1 MIDAGFEIL
10 NQRGTPMFFSDTFAN
25 RPAAG
30 IVGRIF
36 ISTDTNE
43 IYRDTGTGWNL
54 LGGGGG
60 TIGGTIA
67 TGQIAYGT
75 AADTIGGSNNLF
87 WNSGTNTQ
95 AITGNQTISGKVGIG
110 TSIAN
115 DRILTIAKDL
125 TGTTTS
131 YGIIQ
136 FNTIKSDVTTA
147 ATNNYSQLA
156 TEAAAFTITDAFHY
170 YCADTTK
177 GLGSTI
183 TNQYGYF
190 ASAIVNGNNNFG
202 FYSNLDFAV
211 GRWNFYANN
220 NALNYLRGSL
230 LLNTTTSTGEQL
242 QVNGTSSFLGNI
254 TLGLNQ
260 NAATGFT
267 ITNTTSGTAANSFL
281 KLQTTNASTY
291 GEFAKLSAL
300 YTTYKIFVGNDLAI
314 YNTNTSGDIAILND
328 FGTGNIKFAAGGSS
342 TAQMTLHNTGN
353 LLIGST
359 SNTGER
365 LQVTGTSKITGASSF
380 GGNMTLSLNH
390 NAATLLTVSNTTNGT
405 NSLATIQAISNSNG
419 TVEVG
424 KFSQLKT
431 ANKIIASGDGYLYN
445 NIYGDIAILNDV
457 ASGNI
462 KFAAGGS
469 STAQMTLQNTGNL
482 LLNSLTDTGEKLQ
495 VTGTSKITGASSFG
509 GNMTLSFNQNAATL
523 FTINNT
529 TSGTS
534 SQSGIIFNSNLSGTG
549 GIGKYSST
557 TNAFKTI
564 TATDFYLYNG
574 NNGDISILNDFPT
587 GNIKFAAGASSTAQM
602 TLHNSGNLLLGST
615 TNTGER
621 LQITGTQLNTDTR
634 TYSTGSINSLVVSKN
649 LTIPSGATIPSGGQS
664 ITSINASGT
673 ITFQGSLTIPNNAV
687 FSNSAAISIYSIPN
701 TATTITSTQ
710 ATGTRTIAQNI
721 VQNQFSGTNSATFTH
736 VSSTQILGYYNNNT
750 GSITPIIDNAY
761 QLFINSISDYGHT
774 FTFTNRWGIYQEGT
788 NDRNYLAGNLLV
800 GSNIDGGEKLQITGT
815 AIIYSKLSMG
825 AGTTSNAQINLASST
840 APTSPNNGDIWF
852 DGTNLFMRIGGV
864 TKTFTII

>member
-43 IYRDTGTGWNL
+43 IYRDTGSGWNL

-60 TIGGTIA
+60 TIGGSIIA
-67 TGQIAYGT
+67 GQVAFGT
-75 AADTIGGSNNLF
+75 ASNTIGGSNALQWDNTNERLGVGVGVPTSQLHLF
-87 WNSGTNTQ
+87 GNAPVINSSTNVS
-95 AITGNQTISGKVGIG
+95 NQFHGLELSLG
-110 TSIAN
+110 TS
-115 DRILTIAKDL
+115 L
-125 TGTTTS
+125 
-131 YGIIQ
+131 
-136 FNTIKSDVTTA
+136 
-147 ATNNYSQLA
+147 
-156 TEAAAFTITDAFHY
+156 DAFFKQRPDTGELRISNGRTTIWNGFITFY
-170 YCADTTK
+170 TDTTEK
-177 GLGSTI
+177 MRITPLG
-183 TNQYGYF
+183 
-190 ASAIVNGNNNFG
+190 
-202 FYSNLDFAV
+202 
-211 GRWNFYANN
+211 R
-220 NALNYLRGSL
+220 L
-230 LLNTTTSTGEQL
+230 LLNTTTDTGEIL

-254 TLGLNQ
+254 TLSLNQ
-260 NAATGFT
+260 NAATGYT
-267 ITNTTSGTAANSFL
+267 IINSTSGTAANSFL

-314 YNTNTSGDIAILND
+314 YNSNTSGDIAILND
-328 FGTGNIKFAAGGSS
+328 FATGNIKFAAGGSTTAQMTLLNNGNLGLGTTSPANELTILANKVGTLAFSISNINTSTSGATAITIGQSVNSSPFNALFIANYGSGFTPSGALLPNSNTITSGIGSTNGLSIIADANSSPLRFFTRNAAGSQSEKLRIFGNTGNILIQDGATYTDSGERLQVTGTAKITGASSFGGNMTLSLNQDNITQLNISNTTPATSSRAAIRFDSDTNSGISILQKTSTGYTTYKIITGKDFGIYNATGGDIAILNDFASGNIKFAAGGSS

-359 SNTGER
+359 S
-365 LQVTGTSKITGASSF
+365 
-380 GGNMTLSLNH
+380 
-390 NAATLLTVSNTTNGT
+390 
-405 NSLATIQAISNSNG
+405 
-419 TVEVG
+419 
-424 KFSQLKT
+424 
-431 ANKIIASGDGYLYN
+431 
-445 NIYGDIAILNDV
+445 
-457 ASGNI
+457 
-462 KFAAGGS
+462 
-469 STAQMTLQNTGNL
+469 
-482 LLNSLTDTGEKLQ
+482 
-495 VTGTSKITGASSFG
+495 
-509 GNMTLSFNQNAATL
+509 
-523 FTINNT
+523 
-529 TSGTS
+529 
-534 SQSGIIFNSNLSGTG
+534 
-549 GIGKYSST
+549 
-557 TNAFKTI
+557 
-564 TATDFYLYNG
+564 
-574 NNGDISILNDFPT
+574 
-587 GNIKFAAGASSTAQM
+587 
-602 TLHNSGNLLLGST
+602 
-615 TNTGER
+615 NTGER

-825 AGTTSNAQINLASST
+825 GGTTSNAQINLASST

-852 DGTNLFMRIGGV
+852 DGTDLFMRIGGV

>member
-43 IYRDTGTGWNL
+43 IYRDTGSGWNI
-54 LGGGGG
+54 LGGGSG
-60 TIGGTIA
+60 TIGGSIIA
-67 TGQIAYGT
+67 GQVAFGT
-75 AADTIGGSNNLF
+75 ASNTIGGSNALQWDNTNERLGVGVGVPTSQLHLF
-87 WNSGTNTQ
+87 GNAPVINSSTNVS
-95 AITGNQTISGKVGIG
+95 NQFHGLELSLG
-110 TSIAN
+110 TS
-115 DRILTIAKDL
+115 L
-125 TGTTTS
+125 
-131 YGIIQ
+131 
-136 FNTIKSDVTTA
+136 
-147 ATNNYSQLA
+147 
-156 TEAAAFTITDAFHY
+156 DAFFKQRPDTGELRISNGRTTIWNGFITFY
-170 YCADTTK
+170 TDTTEK
-177 GLGSTI
+177 MRITPLG
-183 TNQYGYF
+183 
-190 ASAIVNGNNNFG
+190 
-202 FYSNLDFAV
+202 
-211 GRWNFYANN
+211 R
-220 NALNYLRGSL
+220 L
-230 LLNTTTSTGEQL
+230 LLNTTTDTGERL

-254 TLGLNQ
+254 TLSLNQ
-260 NAATGFT
+260 NLQTGLT
-267 ITNTTSGTAANSFL
+267 IINSTSGVSANSFL
-281 KLQTTNASTY
+281 KLQTANSSTY
-291 GEFAKLSAL
+291 VEFAKLSAL
-300 YTTYKIFVGNDLAI
+300 YATYKIFVGNDLAI
-314 YNTNTSGDIAILND
+314 YNSNQNGDIAILND
-328 FGTGNIKFAAGGSS
+328 FATGNIKFAAGGSS

-365 LQVTGTSKITGASSF
+365 LQVTGTAKITGASSF
-380 GGNMTLSLNH
+380 GGNMTLTLTQNANTSLTIINLNS
-390 NAATLLTVSNTTNGT
+390 NASAQSTINLQSNNGT
-405 NSLATIQAISNSNG
+405 G
-419 TVEVG
+419 VVG
-424 KFSQLKT
+424 KYSSTTTAFKTISPADFYLYT
-431 ANKIIASGDGYLYN
+431 AN
-445 NIYGDIAILNDV
+445 GDISILNDV
-457 ASGNI
+457 ATGNI

-469 STAQMTLQNTGNL
+469 STAQMTLHNTGNL
-482 LLNSLTDTGEKLQ
+482 L
-495 VTGTSKITGASSFG
+495 I
-509 GNMTLSFNQNAATL
+509 
-523 FTINNT
+523 
-529 TSGTS
+529 
-534 SQSGIIFNSNLSGTG
+534 
-549 GIGKYSST
+549 
-557 TNAFKTI
+557 
-564 TATDFYLYNG
+564 
-574 NNGDISILNDFPT
+574 
-587 GNIKFAAGASSTAQM
+587 
-602 TLHNSGNLLLGST
+602 GST
-615 TNTGER
+615 SNTGER

-701 TATTITSTQ
+701 AATTITSTQ
-710 ATGTRTIAQNI
+710 STGTRTIAQNI
-721 VQNQFSGTNSATFTH
+721 VQNQFSGINSATFTH
-736 VSSTQILGYYNNNT
+736 VSSIQILGYYNNNT

>member
-43 IYRDTGTGWNL
+43 IYRDTGSGWNI
-54 LGGGGG
+54 LGGGSG
-60 TIGGTIA
+60 TIGGSIIA
-67 TGQIAYGT
+67 GQVAFGT
-75 AADTIGGSNNLF
+75 ASNTIGGSNALQWDNTNERLGVGVGVPTSQLHLF
-87 WNSGTNTQ
+87 GNAPVINSSTNVS
-95 AITGNQTISGKVGIG
+95 NQFHGLELSLG
-110 TSIAN
+110 TS
-115 DRILTIAKDL
+115 L
-125 TGTTTS
+125 
-131 YGIIQ
+131 
-136 FNTIKSDVTTA
+136 
-147 ATNNYSQLA
+147 
-156 TEAAAFTITDAFHY
+156 DAFFKQRPDTGELRISNGRTTIWNGFITFY
-170 YCADTTK
+170 TDTTEK
-177 GLGSTI
+177 MRITPLG
-183 TNQYGYF
+183 
-190 ASAIVNGNNNFG
+190 
-202 FYSNLDFAV
+202 
-211 GRWNFYANN
+211 R
-220 NALNYLRGSL
+220 L
-230 LLNTTTSTGEQL
+230 LLNTTTDTGERL

-254 TLGLNQ
+254 TLSLNQ
-260 NAATGFT
+260 NLQTGLT
-267 ITNTTSGTAANSFL
+267 IINSTSGVSANSFL
-281 KLQTTNASTY
+281 KLQTANSSTY
-291 GEFAKLSAL
+291 VEFAKLSAL
-300 YTTYKIFVGNDLAI
+300 YATYKIFVGNDLAI
-314 YNTNTSGDIAILND
+314 YNSNQNGDIAILND
-328 FGTGNIKFAAGGSS
+328 FATGNIKFAAGGSS

-365 LQVTGTSKITGASSF
+365 LQVTGTAKITGASSF
-380 GGNMTLSLNH
+380 GGNMTLTLTQNANTSLTIINLNS
-390 NAATLLTVSNTTNGT
+390 NASAQSTINLQSNNGT
-405 NSLATIQAISNSNG
+405 G
-419 TVEVG
+419 VVG
-424 KFSQLKT
+424 KYSSTTTAFKTISPADFYLYT
-431 ANKIIASGDGYLYN
+431 AN
-445 NIYGDIAILNDV
+445 GDISILNDV
-457 ASGNI
+457 ATGNI

-469 STAQMTLQNTGNL
+469 STAQMTLHNTGNL
-482 LLNSLTDTGEKLQ
+482 L
-495 VTGTSKITGASSFG
+495 I
-509 GNMTLSFNQNAATL
+509 
-523 FTINNT
+523 
-529 TSGTS
+529 
-534 SQSGIIFNSNLSGTG
+534 
-549 GIGKYSST
+549 
-557 TNAFKTI
+557 
-564 TATDFYLYNG
+564 
-574 NNGDISILNDFPT
+574 
-587 GNIKFAAGASSTAQM
+587 
-602 TLHNSGNLLLGST
+602 GST
-615 TNTGER
+615 SNTGER

-701 TATTITSTQ
+701 AATTITSTQ
-710 ATGTRTIAQNI
+710 STGTRTIAQNI
-721 VQNQFSGTNSATFTH
+721 VQNQFSGINSATFTH
-736 VSSTQILGYYNNNT
+736 VSSIQILGYYNNNT

-840 APTSPNNGDIWF
+840 APISPNNGDIWF

>member
-43 IYRDTGTGWNL
+43 IYRDTGSGWNI
-54 LGGGGG
+54 LGGGSG
-60 TIGGTIA
+60 TIGGSIIA
-67 TGQIAYGT
+67 GQVAFGT
-75 AADTIGGSNNLF
+75 ASNTIGGSNALQWDNTNERLGVGVGVPTSQLHLF
-87 WNSGTNTQ
+87 GNAPVINSSTNVS
-95 AITGNQTISGKVGIG
+95 NQFHGLELSLG
-110 TSIAN
+110 TS
-115 DRILTIAKDL
+115 L
-125 TGTTTS
+125 
-131 YGIIQ
+131 
-136 FNTIKSDVTTA
+136 
-147 ATNNYSQLA
+147 
-156 TEAAAFTITDAFHY
+156 DAFFKQRPDTGELRISNGRTTIWNGFITFY
-170 YCADTTK
+170 TDTTEK
-177 GLGSTI
+177 MRITPLG
-183 TNQYGYF
+183 
-190 ASAIVNGNNNFG
+190 
-202 FYSNLDFAV
+202 
-211 GRWNFYANN
+211 R
-220 NALNYLRGSL
+220 L
-230 LLNTTTSTGEQL
+230 LLNTTTDTGERL

-254 TLGLNQ
+254 TLSLNQ
-260 NAATGFT
+260 NLQTGLT
-267 ITNTTSGTAANSFL
+267 IINSTSGVSANSFL
-281 KLQTTNASTY
+281 KLQTANSSTY
-291 GEFAKLSAL
+291 VEFAKLSAL
-300 YTTYKIFVGNDLAI
+300 YATYKIFVGNDLAI
-314 YNTNTSGDIAILND
+314 YNSNQNGDIAILND
-328 FGTGNIKFAAGGSS
+328 FATGNIKFAAGGSS

-365 LQVTGTSKITGASSF
+365 LQVTGTAKITGASSF
-380 GGNMTLSLNH
+380 GGNMTLTLTQNANTSLTIINLNS
-390 NAATLLTVSNTTNGT
+390 NASAQSTINLQSNNGT
-405 NSLATIQAISNSNG
+405 G
-419 TVEVG
+419 VVG
-424 KFSQLKT
+424 KYSSTTTAFKTISPADFYLYT
-431 ANKIIASGDGYLYN
+431 AN
-445 NIYGDIAILNDV
+445 GDISILNDV
-457 ASGNI
+457 ATGNI

-469 STAQMTLQNTGNL
+469 STAQMTLHNTGNL
-482 LLNSLTDTGEKLQ
+482 L
-495 VTGTSKITGASSFG
+495 I
-509 GNMTLSFNQNAATL
+509 
-523 FTINNT
+523 
-529 TSGTS
+529 
-534 SQSGIIFNSNLSGTG
+534 
-549 GIGKYSST
+549 
-557 TNAFKTI
+557 
-564 TATDFYLYNG
+564 
-574 NNGDISILNDFPT
+574 
-587 GNIKFAAGASSTAQM
+587 
-602 TLHNSGNLLLGST
+602 GST
-615 TNTGER
+615 SNTGER

-701 TATTITSTQ
+701 AATTITSTQ

-721 VQNQFSGTNSATFTH
+721 VQNQFSGINSATFTH
-736 VSSTQILGYYNNNT
+736 VSSIQILGYYNNNT

-840 APTSPNNGDIWF
+840 APISPNNGDIWF